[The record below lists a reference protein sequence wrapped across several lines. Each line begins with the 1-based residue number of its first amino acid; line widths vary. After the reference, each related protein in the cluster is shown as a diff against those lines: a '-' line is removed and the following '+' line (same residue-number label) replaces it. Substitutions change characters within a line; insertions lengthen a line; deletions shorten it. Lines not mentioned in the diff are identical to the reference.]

1 MRVRP
6 ATDGTSRRCT
16 VIARADA
23 LPTVDCAKQF
33 HGPLRRH
40 PEWWCHVAVGIV
52 EHADIAADASYDFMS
67 NVSRN
72 TLGTILRSLQD
83 ARPISI
89 GYGKI

>member
-1 MRVRP
+1 
-6 ATDGTSRRCT
+6 
-16 VIARADA
+16 
-23 LPTVDCAKQF
+23 
-33 HGPLRRH
+33 
-40 PEWWCHVAVGIV
+40 VGIV

>member
-1 MRVRP
+1 
-6 ATDGTSRRCT
+6 
-16 VIARADA
+16 
-23 LPTVDCAKQF
+23 
-33 HGPLRRH
+33 
-40 PEWWCHVAVGIV
+40 VAVGIV

-89 GYGKI
+89 GCGRN